1 MVKVTSPSD
10 RTARSRV
17 CRAVADGARRHAH
30 VTCCQASISRG
41 RGELGHHRHDVMGT
55 QGAGLTCANLG
66 LKDCL
71 PPALLLCNGKTTGP
85 SQMKTVLVDRHIHD
99 KLVRLEACTRAIQF
113 RTSRF
118 CSCSKSC
125 CSSADNVWAA
135 VNATNARKARAEL
148 DILAMSPEKNN

>member
-1 MVKVTSPSD
+1 MLTEALVPMVKVTSPSD

-99 KLVRLEACTRAIQF
+99 KLDQARSLHARNTIPHVTILQLLQELLLVRRQRLGRGERDQRQESEG
-113 RTSRF
+113 RT
-118 CSCSKSC
+118 
-125 CSSADNVWAA
+125 
-135 VNATNARKARAEL
+135 
-148 DILAMSPEKNN
+148 